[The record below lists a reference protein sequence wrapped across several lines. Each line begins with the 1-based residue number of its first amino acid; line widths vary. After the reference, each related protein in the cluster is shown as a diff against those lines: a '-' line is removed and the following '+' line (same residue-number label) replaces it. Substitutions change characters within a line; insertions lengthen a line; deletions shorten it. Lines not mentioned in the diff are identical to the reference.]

1 MSQDAP
7 SRLHR
12 DSDSEPRVPSQKGA
26 SFTVGV
32 AIVGWSSRRAL
43 AKGQAMRVRLD
54 SPQGADVPS
63 PDQAVEQTRSHLAT
77 QQQRWVE
84 QLARDP
90 AAFALLEPQIHL
102 AFNQL
107 ADQFV
112 ASLLACAAAQQP
124 LADAA
129 KKK

>member
-1 MSQDAP
+1 
-7 SRLHR
+7 
-12 DSDSEPRVPSQKGA
+12 
-26 SFTVGV
+26 
-32 AIVGWSSRRAL
+32 
-43 AKGQAMRVRLD
+43 MRVRRD
-54 SPQGADVPS
+54 SPQGPDVPS
-63 PDQAVEQTRSHLAT
+63 PEQALEQFRTQLAA
-77 QQQRWVE
+77 QQPLWAE

-102 AFNQL
+102 AFGKL

-112 ASLLACAAAQQP
+112 ASLLAHAARQQP